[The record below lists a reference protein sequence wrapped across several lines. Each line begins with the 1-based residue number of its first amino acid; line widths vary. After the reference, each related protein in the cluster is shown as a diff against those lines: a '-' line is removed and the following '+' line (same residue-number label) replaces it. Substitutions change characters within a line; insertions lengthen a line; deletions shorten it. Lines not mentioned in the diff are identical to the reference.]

1 MEISFTLNKIQDE
14 SLSLIKLN
22 SNSKKEVTNNDS
34 FYNFRQSF
42 EECENHSSLFLSS
55 SPQKLVETPSIDTFP
70 TLFLEFADL
79 DLSNKSELSKFIYK
93 YGFLTHDKGLKIID
107 DYKEITGTNLLEQ
120 GIEWSQDLDLLTSH
134 DSFHSESLSKWVLF
148 QIHIR
153 RLIRY
158 WRIIYSYHNNRFK
171 EDFFIEIKN
180 KNPLIIFDESNN
192 YFKYYFS
199 KKNKFVNS
207 DEIKKDLNSSTLE
220 EINVT
225 YYKTKYVDENSKIS
239 SSEYRISNNELINF
253 INAYLIFELNFL
265 LQNQSYK
272 IKTNIDFKVKKSLL
286 TAFGKPMGT
295 KLIYNSLMGGIL
307 YQLSNSISLNKQF
320 RRCLEC
326 QKWMEYSIQGRSGK
340 KYCDSNCRGSAHRRR
355 ESIKLLY
362 DIASLQ
368 GNFSL
373 KKHLNNFCKSFN
385 KGRDEFLIWQKE
397 FDNEFKERQK
407 IKSLLNNIITN
418 ILNNLNVFTSTFS
431 IAEHLDLEHDYIK
444 SININEAF
452 KVAASKHKVIAP
464 YMDWDLS

>member
-1 MEISFTLNKIQDE
+1 MEIFFTLNKIQDE

-22 SNSKKEVTNNDS
+22 SNSKKDVINNDS

-42 EECENHSSLFLSS
+42 EECENHSNLFISS
-55 SPQKLVETPSIDTFP
+55 SPQKLVETHSIDAFP

-93 YGFLTHDKGLKIID
+93 YGFLTHDKGSKIID
-107 DYKEITGTNLLEQ
+107 DYKQITGTNLLEQ
-120 GIEWSQDLDLLTSH
+120 GMEWSQDLDLLTSH
-134 DSFHSESLSKWVLF
+134 DLVYSESLSKWVLF

-158 WRIIYSYHNNRFK
+158 WRIIYCYHNDRFK

-180 KNPLIIFDESNN
+180 KNPLIILDESNN

-199 KKNKFVNS
+199 KKSKFVNS
-207 DEIKKDLNSSTLE
+207 DEIKKDLNNSTLE

-225 YYKTKYVDENSKIS
+225 HYKTKYVENSKIS

-272 IKTNIDFKVKKSLL
+272 IKTNIDFKVKKTLL
-286 TAFGKPMGT
+286 TAYGKPMGT
-295 KLIYNSLMGGIL
+295 KLIYNSLMGGII
-307 YQLSNSISLNKQF
+307 YQLSNSMSLNKQF
-320 RRCLEC
+320 KRCLEC

-397 FDNEFKERQK
+397 FDDEFKDRQK

-431 IAEHLDLEHDYIK
+431 IAEHLDLDHDYIK

-452 KVAASKHKVIAP
+452 KVAISKHKVTAP
-464 YMDWDLS
+464 YMDWDLN